1 LDVSARPPFLD
12 KAGAIQAFFHGW
24 GTLSLS
30 LSTALNG
37 FAEDQRQCCISATV
51 STVEL
56 AMVCCVEGLDVATLK
71 AIYKDLLMTSELS

>member
-1 LDVSARPPFLD
+1 MYPHVRLSWTKLELSKLSSMD
-12 KAGAIQAFFHGW
+12 GG
-24 GTLSLS
+24 LSLS